1 MITYLDGN
9 SYSFVDR
16 AEIYVGSNLLYNSGN
31 NLHQCYGV
39 NRDFQEDPSTSRASD
54 SILAGSLNVNY
65 ATDVLSTYSAQAT
78 VRAGAIMGSSGTT
91 LANRRVFSVPLL
103 DPCLGTGNT
112 KFFPLASMLNNTMT
126 YDFYLTSP
134 NNVLHTIDASGTLNY
149 TGSYQVKAR
158 LVLLC
163 YELDSQASNMV
174 RQVGAGS
181 DGITRINT
189 NSWKTSLFSIAAGS
203 TSVSIQVPFKVSSL
217 KNLIFVMKNSS
228 ENNNARA
235 QYISQRSKA
244 FLQSYQLYASNG
256 QLIPSTPVS
265 LTADV
270 NEAFNETALCFY
282 SSTNITQVPSLISWS
297 SFSNDAR
304 WFQTFQSIDFTAMQG
319 ITGALSATHSGTMC
333 NGANLAYTRKAF
345 NAVNGFNGI
354 DDIASGDDMLL
365 MHKIEQR
372 FPRKTSYLKCKD
384 AIVYTSPMPTLKTF
398 LQQRTRWASKA
409 NTFEDKRITA
419 VLAIVYL
426 FNLLFPVLLIASFF
440 NNQSISAFIF
450 LWLLKTALEVSLLL
464 PVSAFFHKKKELTYF
479 ALLQFIHIPY
489 VLYAGLRGQTGTYE
503 WKGRQVR

>member
-1 MITYLDGN
+1 MLHLFIFIAVLL
-9 SYSFVDR
+9 S
-16 AEIYVGSNLLYNSGN
+16 LLYAV
-31 NLHQCYGV
+31 LILYY
-39 NRDFQEDPSTSRASD
+39 RDGWLRLPEYRAD
-54 SILAGSLNVNY
+54 NTLTPITKVSILIPARNEE
-65 ATDVLSTYSAQAT
+65 
-78 VRAGAIMGSSGTT
+78 
-91 LANRRVFSVPLL
+91 ANIGPLL
-103 DPCLGTGNT
+103 KDI
-112 KFFPLASMLNNTMT
+112 M
-126 YDFYLTSP
+126 
-134 NNVLHTIDASGTLNY
+134 
-149 TGSYQVKAR
+149 
-158 LVLLC
+158 
-163 YELDSQASNMV
+163 
-174 RQVGAGS
+174 
-181 DGITRINT
+181 
-189 NSWKTSLFSIAAGS
+189 
-203 TSVSIQVPFKVSSL
+203 
-217 KNLIFVMKNSS
+217 
-228 ENNNARA
+228 A
-235 QYISQRSKA
+235 QYYPPELMEVIVIDDHSTDRTADIASSFKGVTCISLSDFTEGKFLNAYKKKA
-244 FLQSYQLYASNG
+244 IEIAIQQSNG
-256 QLIPSTPVS
+256 ELIITTDADCRMCQYWVRSIVRYYETYRHQLIASPVLFTTDNS
-265 LTADV
+265 
-270 NEAFNETALCFY
+270 
-282 SSTNITQVPSLISWS
+282 
-297 SFSNDAR
+297 

>member
-1 MITYLDGN
+1 MLHLFIFIAVLL
-9 SYSFVDR
+9 S
-16 AEIYVGSNLLYNSGN
+16 LLYAV
-31 NLHQCYGV
+31 LILYY
-39 NRDFQEDPSTSRASD
+39 RDGWLRLPEYRAD
-54 SILAGSLNVNY
+54 NTLTPITKVSILIPARNEE
-65 ATDVLSTYSAQAT
+65 
-78 VRAGAIMGSSGTT
+78 
-91 LANRRVFSVPLL
+91 ANIGPLL
-103 DPCLGTGNT
+103 KDI
-112 KFFPLASMLNNTMT
+112 M
-126 YDFYLTSP
+126 
-134 NNVLHTIDASGTLNY
+134 
-149 TGSYQVKAR
+149 
-158 LVLLC
+158 
-163 YELDSQASNMV
+163 
-174 RQVGAGS
+174 
-181 DGITRINT
+181 
-189 NSWKTSLFSIAAGS
+189 
-203 TSVSIQVPFKVSSL
+203 
-217 KNLIFVMKNSS
+217 
-228 ENNNARA
+228 A
-235 QYISQRSKA
+235 QYYPPELMEVIVIDDHSTDRTADIASSFKGVTCISLSDFTEGKFLNAYKKKA
-244 FLQSYQLYASNG
+244 IEIAIQQSNG
-256 QLIPSTPVS
+256 ELIITTDADCRMCQYWVRSIVRYYETYRHQLIASPVLFTTDNS
-265 LTADV
+265 
-270 NEAFNETALCFY
+270 
-282 SSTNITQVPSLISWS
+282 
-297 SFSNDAR
+297 

-384 AIVYTSPMPTLKTF
+384 AIVYTSPMSTLKTF

>member
-1 MITYLDGN
+1 MLHLFIFIAVLL
-9 SYSFVDR
+9 S
-16 AEIYVGSNLLYNSGN
+16 LLYAV
-31 NLHQCYGV
+31 LILYY
-39 NRDFQEDPSTSRASD
+39 RDGWLRLPEYRPDNTLTPITKV
-54 SILAGSLNVNY
+54 SILIPARNEE
-65 ATDVLSTYSAQAT
+65 
-78 VRAGAIMGSSGTT
+78 
-91 LANRRVFSVPLL
+91 ANIGPLL
-103 DPCLGTGNT
+103 KDI
-112 KFFPLASMLNNTMT
+112 M
-126 YDFYLTSP
+126 
-134 NNVLHTIDASGTLNY
+134 
-149 TGSYQVKAR
+149 
-158 LVLLC
+158 
-163 YELDSQASNMV
+163 
-174 RQVGAGS
+174 
-181 DGITRINT
+181 
-189 NSWKTSLFSIAAGS
+189 
-203 TSVSIQVPFKVSSL
+203 
-217 KNLIFVMKNSS
+217 
-228 ENNNARA
+228 A
-235 QYISQRSKA
+235 QYYPPELMEVIVIDDHSTDRTADIASSFKGVTCISLSDFTEGKFLNAYKKKA
-244 FLQSYQLYASNG
+244 IEIAIQQSNG
-256 QLIPSTPVS
+256 ELIITTDADCRMCQYWVRSIVRYYETYRHQLIASPVLFTTDNS
-265 LTADV
+265 
-270 NEAFNETALCFY
+270 
-282 SSTNITQVPSLISWS
+282 
-297 SFSNDAR
+297 

-354 DDIASGDDMLL
+354 DDTASGDDMLL

>member
-1 MITYLDGN
+1 MLHLFIFIAVLL
-9 SYSFVDR
+9 S
-16 AEIYVGSNLLYNSGN
+16 LLYA
-31 NLHQCYGV
+31 LLILYY
-39 NRDFQEDPSTSRASD
+39 RDGWLRLPEYRAD
-54 SILAGSLNVNY
+54 NTLTPITKVSILIPARNEE
-65 ATDVLSTYSAQAT
+65 
-78 VRAGAIMGSSGTT
+78 
-91 LANRRVFSVPLL
+91 ANIGPLL
-103 DPCLGTGNT
+103 KDI
-112 KFFPLASMLNNTMT
+112 M
-126 YDFYLTSP
+126 
-134 NNVLHTIDASGTLNY
+134 
-149 TGSYQVKAR
+149 
-158 LVLLC
+158 
-163 YELDSQASNMV
+163 
-174 RQVGAGS
+174 
-181 DGITRINT
+181 
-189 NSWKTSLFSIAAGS
+189 
-203 TSVSIQVPFKVSSL
+203 
-217 KNLIFVMKNSS
+217 
-228 ENNNARA
+228 A
-235 QYISQRSKA
+235 QYYPPELMEVIVIDDHSTDRTADIASSFKGVTCISLSDFTEGKFLNAYKKKA
-244 FLQSYQLYASNG
+244 IEIAIQQSNG
-256 QLIPSTPVS
+256 ELIITTDADCRMCQYWVRSIVRYYETYRHQLIASPVLFTTDNS
-265 LTADV
+265 
-270 NEAFNETALCFY
+270 
-282 SSTNITQVPSLISWS
+282 
-297 SFSNDAR
+297 

>member
-1 MITYLDGN
+1 LTPITK
-9 SYSFVDR
+9 V
-16 AEIYVGSNLLYNSGN
+16 
-31 NLHQCYGV
+31 
-39 NRDFQEDPSTSRASD
+39 
-54 SILAGSLNVNY
+54 SILIPARNEE
-65 ATDVLSTYSAQAT
+65 
-78 VRAGAIMGSSGTT
+78 
-91 LANRRVFSVPLL
+91 ANIGPLL
-103 DPCLGTGNT
+103 KDI
-112 KFFPLASMLNNTMT
+112 M
-126 YDFYLTSP
+126 
-134 NNVLHTIDASGTLNY
+134 
-149 TGSYQVKAR
+149 
-158 LVLLC
+158 
-163 YELDSQASNMV
+163 
-174 RQVGAGS
+174 
-181 DGITRINT
+181 
-189 NSWKTSLFSIAAGS
+189 
-203 TSVSIQVPFKVSSL
+203 
-217 KNLIFVMKNSS
+217 
-228 ENNNARA
+228 A
-235 QYISQRSKA
+235 QYYPPELMEVIVIDDHSTDRTADIASSFKGVTCISLSDFTEAKFLNAYKKKA
-244 FLQSYQLYASNG
+244 IEIAIQQSNG
-256 QLIPSTPVS
+256 ELIITTDADCRMCQYWVRSIVRYYETYRHQLIASPV
-265 LTADV
+265 LFT
-270 NEAFNETALCFY
+270 T
-282 SSTNITQVPSLISWS
+282 
-297 SFSNDAR
+297 DAR

-426 FNLLFPVLLIASFF
+426 FNLLFPLLLIASFF
-440 NNQSISAFIF
+440 HDQYIGAFIF
-450 LWLLKTALEVSLLL
+450 LWLLKTAIEVSLLL

>member
-1 MITYLDGN
+1 MLHLFIFIAVLL
-9 SYSFVDR
+9 S
-16 AEIYVGSNLLYNSGN
+16 LLYAV
-31 NLHQCYGV
+31 LILYY
-39 NRDFQEDPSTSRASD
+39 RDGWLRLPEYRPDNTLTPITKV
-54 SILAGSLNVNY
+54 SILIPARNEE
-65 ATDVLSTYSAQAT
+65 
-78 VRAGAIMGSSGTT
+78 
-91 LANRRVFSVPLL
+91 ANIGPLL
-103 DPCLGTGNT
+103 KDI
-112 KFFPLASMLNNTMT
+112 M
-126 YDFYLTSP
+126 
-134 NNVLHTIDASGTLNY
+134 
-149 TGSYQVKAR
+149 
-158 LVLLC
+158 
-163 YELDSQASNMV
+163 
-174 RQVGAGS
+174 
-181 DGITRINT
+181 
-189 NSWKTSLFSIAAGS
+189 
-203 TSVSIQVPFKVSSL
+203 
-217 KNLIFVMKNSS
+217 
-228 ENNNARA
+228 A
-235 QYISQRSKA
+235 QYYPPELMEVIVIDDHSTDRTADIASSFKGVTCISLSDFTEGKFLNAYKKKA
-244 FLQSYQLYASNG
+244 IEIAIQQSNG
-256 QLIPSTPVS
+256 ELIITTDADCRMCQYWVRSIVRYYETYRHQLIASPVLFTTDNS
-265 LTADV
+265 
-270 NEAFNETALCFY
+270 
-282 SSTNITQVPSLISWS
+282 
-297 SFSNDAR
+297 

-450 LWLLKTALEVSLLL
+450 LWLLKTTLEVSLLL

>member
-1 MITYLDGN
+1 MLNLFIFIAVLL
-9 SYSFVDR
+9 S
-16 AEIYVGSNLLYNSGN
+16 LLYAV
-31 NLHQCYGV
+31 LILYY
-39 NRDFQEDPSTSRASD
+39 RDGWLRLPEYRPDNTLTPITKV
-54 SILAGSLNVNY
+54 SILIPARNEEANIGQLL
-65 ATDVLSTYSAQAT
+65 TD
-78 VRAGAIMGSSGTT
+78 IM
-91 LANRRVFSVPLL
+91 
-103 DPCLGTGNT
+103 
-112 KFFPLASMLNNTMT
+112 
-126 YDFYLTSP
+126 
-134 NNVLHTIDASGTLNY
+134 
-149 TGSYQVKAR
+149 
-158 LVLLC
+158 
-163 YELDSQASNMV
+163 
-174 RQVGAGS
+174 
-181 DGITRINT
+181 
-189 NSWKTSLFSIAAGS
+189 
-203 TSVSIQVPFKVSSL
+203 
-217 KNLIFVMKNSS
+217 
-228 ENNNARA
+228 A
-235 QYISQRSKA
+235 QYYPPELMEVIVIDDHSTDRTADIASSFKGVTCISLSDFTEDKFLNAYKKKA
-244 FLQSYQLYASNG
+244 IEIAFQQSNG
-256 QLIPSTPVS
+256 ELIITTDADCRMCQYWVRSIVRYYETYRHQLIASPVLFTTDTS
-265 LTADV
+265 
-270 NEAFNETALCFY
+270 
-282 SSTNITQVPSLISWS
+282 
-297 SFSNDAR
+297 

-372 FPRKTSYLKCKD
+372 FPGKTSYLKCKD

>member
-1 MITYLDGN
+1 MLHLFIFIAVLL
-9 SYSFVDR
+9 S
-16 AEIYVGSNLLYNSGN
+16 LLYAV
-31 NLHQCYGV
+31 LILYY
-39 NRDFQEDPSTSRASD
+39 RDGWLRLPEYRAD
-54 SILAGSLNVNY
+54 NTLTPITKVSILIPARNEE
-65 ATDVLSTYSAQAT
+65 
-78 VRAGAIMGSSGTT
+78 
-91 LANRRVFSVPLL
+91 ANIGPLL
-103 DPCLGTGNT
+103 KDI
-112 KFFPLASMLNNTMT
+112 M
-126 YDFYLTSP
+126 
-134 NNVLHTIDASGTLNY
+134 
-149 TGSYQVKAR
+149 
-158 LVLLC
+158 
-163 YELDSQASNMV
+163 
-174 RQVGAGS
+174 
-181 DGITRINT
+181 
-189 NSWKTSLFSIAAGS
+189 
-203 TSVSIQVPFKVSSL
+203 
-217 KNLIFVMKNSS
+217 
-228 ENNNARA
+228 A
-235 QYISQRSKA
+235 QYYPPELMEVIVIDDYSTDRTADIASSFKGVTCISLSDFTEGKFLNAYKKKA
-244 FLQSYQLYASNG
+244 IEIAIQQSNG
-256 QLIPSTPVS
+256 ELIITTDADCRMCQYWVRSIVRYYETYRHQLIASPVLFTTDNS
-265 LTADV
+265 
-270 NEAFNETALCFY
+270 
-282 SSTNITQVPSLISWS
+282 
-297 SFSNDAR
+297 

>member
-1 MITYLDGN
+1 MLHLFIFIAVLL
-9 SYSFVDR
+9 S
-16 AEIYVGSNLLYNSGN
+16 LLYAV
-31 NLHQCYGV
+31 LILYY
-39 NRDFQEDPSTSRASD
+39 RDGWLRLPEYRPDNTLTPITKV
-54 SILAGSLNVNY
+54 SILIPARNEE
-65 ATDVLSTYSAQAT
+65 
-78 VRAGAIMGSSGTT
+78 
-91 LANRRVFSVPLL
+91 ANIGPLL
-103 DPCLGTGNT
+103 KDI
-112 KFFPLASMLNNTMT
+112 M
-126 YDFYLTSP
+126 
-134 NNVLHTIDASGTLNY
+134 
-149 TGSYQVKAR
+149 
-158 LVLLC
+158 
-163 YELDSQASNMV
+163 
-174 RQVGAGS
+174 
-181 DGITRINT
+181 
-189 NSWKTSLFSIAAGS
+189 
-203 TSVSIQVPFKVSSL
+203 
-217 KNLIFVMKNSS
+217 
-228 ENNNARA
+228 A
-235 QYISQRSKA
+235 QYYPPELMEVIVIDDHSTDRTADIASSFKGVTCISLSDFTEGKFLNAYKKKA
-244 FLQSYQLYASNG
+244 IEIAIQQSNG
-256 QLIPSTPVS
+256 ELIITTDADCRMCQYWVRSIVRYYETYRHQLIASPVLFTTDNS
-265 LTADV
+265 
-270 NEAFNETALCFY
+270 
-282 SSTNITQVPSLISWS
+282 
-297 SFSNDAR
+297 

>member
-1 MITYLDGN
+1 MLHLFIFIAVLL
-9 SYSFVDR
+9 S
-16 AEIYVGSNLLYNSGN
+16 LLYAV
-31 NLHQCYGV
+31 LILYY
-39 NRDFQEDPSTSRASD
+39 RDGWLRLPEYRPDNTLTPITKV
-54 SILAGSLNVNY
+54 SILIPARNEE
-65 ATDVLSTYSAQAT
+65 
-78 VRAGAIMGSSGTT
+78 
-91 LANRRVFSVPLL
+91 ANIGPLL
-103 DPCLGTGNT
+103 KDI
-112 KFFPLASMLNNTMT
+112 M
-126 YDFYLTSP
+126 
-134 NNVLHTIDASGTLNY
+134 
-149 TGSYQVKAR
+149 
-158 LVLLC
+158 
-163 YELDSQASNMV
+163 
-174 RQVGAGS
+174 
-181 DGITRINT
+181 
-189 NSWKTSLFSIAAGS
+189 
-203 TSVSIQVPFKVSSL
+203 
-217 KNLIFVMKNSS
+217 
-228 ENNNARA
+228 A
-235 QYISQRSKA
+235 QYYPPELMEVIVIDDHSTDRTADIASSFKGVTCISLSDFTEGKFLNAYKKKA
-244 FLQSYQLYASNG
+244 IEIAIQQSNG
-256 QLIPSTPVS
+256 ELIITTDADCRMCQYWVRSIVRYYETYRHQLIASPVLFTTDNS
-265 LTADV
+265 
-270 NEAFNETALCFY
+270 
-282 SSTNITQVPSLISWS
+282 
-297 SFSNDAR
+297 

-319 ITGALSATHSGTMC
+319 ITGALSAAHSGTMC

-440 NNQSISAFIF
+440 NNQSIGAFIF

>member
-1 MITYLDGN
+1 MLHLFIFIAVLL
-9 SYSFVDR
+9 S
-16 AEIYVGSNLLYNSGN
+16 LLYAV
-31 NLHQCYGV
+31 LILYY
-39 NRDFQEDPSTSRASD
+39 RDGWLRLPEYRAD
-54 SILAGSLNVNY
+54 NTLTPITKVSILIPARNEE
-65 ATDVLSTYSAQAT
+65 
-78 VRAGAIMGSSGTT
+78 
-91 LANRRVFSVPLL
+91 ANIGPLL
-103 DPCLGTGNT
+103 KDI
-112 KFFPLASMLNNTMT
+112 M
-126 YDFYLTSP
+126 
-134 NNVLHTIDASGTLNY
+134 
-149 TGSYQVKAR
+149 
-158 LVLLC
+158 
-163 YELDSQASNMV
+163 
-174 RQVGAGS
+174 
-181 DGITRINT
+181 
-189 NSWKTSLFSIAAGS
+189 
-203 TSVSIQVPFKVSSL
+203 
-217 KNLIFVMKNSS
+217 
-228 ENNNARA
+228 A
-235 QYISQRSKA
+235 QYYPPELMEVIVIDDHSTDRTADITSSFKGVTCISLSDFTEGKFLNAYKKKA
-244 FLQSYQLYASNG
+244 IEIAIQQSNG
-256 QLIPSTPVS
+256 ELIITTDADCRMCQYWVRSIVRYYETYRHQLIASPVLFTTDNS
-265 LTADV
+265 
-270 NEAFNETALCFY
+270 
-282 SSTNITQVPSLISWS
+282 
-297 SFSNDAR
+297 

>member
-1 MITYLDGN
+1 MLHLFIFIAVLL
-9 SYSFVDR
+9 S
-16 AEIYVGSNLLYNSGN
+16 LLYAV
-31 NLHQCYGV
+31 LILYY
-39 NRDFQEDPSTSRASD
+39 RDGWLRLPEYRPDNTLTPITKV
-54 SILAGSLNVNY
+54 SILIPARNEE
-65 ATDVLSTYSAQAT
+65 
-78 VRAGAIMGSSGTT
+78 
-91 LANRRVFSVPLL
+91 ANIGPLL
-103 DPCLGTGNT
+103 KDI
-112 KFFPLASMLNNTMT
+112 M
-126 YDFYLTSP
+126 
-134 NNVLHTIDASGTLNY
+134 
-149 TGSYQVKAR
+149 
-158 LVLLC
+158 
-163 YELDSQASNMV
+163 
-174 RQVGAGS
+174 
-181 DGITRINT
+181 
-189 NSWKTSLFSIAAGS
+189 
-203 TSVSIQVPFKVSSL
+203 
-217 KNLIFVMKNSS
+217 
-228 ENNNARA
+228 A
-235 QYISQRSKA
+235 QYYPPELMEVIVIDDYSTDRTADIASSFKGVTCISLSDFTEGKFLNAYKKKA
-244 FLQSYQLYASNG
+244 IEIAIQQSNG
-256 QLIPSTPVS
+256 ELIITTDADCRMCQYWVRSIVRYYETYRHQLIASPVLFTTDNS
-265 LTADV
+265 
-270 NEAFNETALCFY
+270 
-282 SSTNITQVPSLISWS
+282 
-297 SFSNDAR
+297 

-384 AIVYTSPMPTLKTF
+384 AIVYTSPMSTLKTF

>member
-1 MITYLDGN
+1 MLNLFIFIAVLL
-9 SYSFVDR
+9 S
-16 AEIYVGSNLLYNSGN
+16 LLYAV
-31 NLHQCYGV
+31 LILYY
-39 NRDFQEDPSTSRASD
+39 RDGWLRLPEYRPDNTLTPITKV
-54 SILAGSLNVNY
+54 SILIPARNEE
-65 ATDVLSTYSAQAT
+65 
-78 VRAGAIMGSSGTT
+78 
-91 LANRRVFSVPLL
+91 ANIGPLL
-103 DPCLGTGNT
+103 KDI
-112 KFFPLASMLNNTMT
+112 M
-126 YDFYLTSP
+126 
-134 NNVLHTIDASGTLNY
+134 
-149 TGSYQVKAR
+149 
-158 LVLLC
+158 
-163 YELDSQASNMV
+163 
-174 RQVGAGS
+174 
-181 DGITRINT
+181 
-189 NSWKTSLFSIAAGS
+189 
-203 TSVSIQVPFKVSSL
+203 
-217 KNLIFVMKNSS
+217 
-228 ENNNARA
+228 A
-235 QYISQRSKA
+235 QYYPPELMEVIVIDDHSTDRTADIASSFKGVTCISLSDFTEGKFLNAYKKKA
-244 FLQSYQLYASNG
+244 IEIAIQQSNG
-256 QLIPSTPVS
+256 ELIITTDADCRMCQYWVRSIVRYYETYRHQLIASPVLFTTDNS
-265 LTADV
+265 
-270 NEAFNETALCFY
+270 
-282 SSTNITQVPSLISWS
+282 
-297 SFSNDAR
+297 

>member
-1 MITYLDGN
+1 MLHLFIFIAVLL
-9 SYSFVDR
+9 S
-16 AEIYVGSNLLYNSGN
+16 LLYAV
-31 NLHQCYGV
+31 LILYY
-39 NRDFQEDPSTSRASD
+39 RDGWLRLPEYRPDNTLTPITKV
-54 SILAGSLNVNY
+54 SILIPARNEE
-65 ATDVLSTYSAQAT
+65 
-78 VRAGAIMGSSGTT
+78 
-91 LANRRVFSVPLL
+91 ANIGPLL
-103 DPCLGTGNT
+103 KDI
-112 KFFPLASMLNNTMT
+112 M
-126 YDFYLTSP
+126 
-134 NNVLHTIDASGTLNY
+134 
-149 TGSYQVKAR
+149 
-158 LVLLC
+158 
-163 YELDSQASNMV
+163 
-174 RQVGAGS
+174 
-181 DGITRINT
+181 
-189 NSWKTSLFSIAAGS
+189 
-203 TSVSIQVPFKVSSL
+203 
-217 KNLIFVMKNSS
+217 
-228 ENNNARA
+228 A
-235 QYISQRSKA
+235 QYYPPELMEVIVIDDHSTDRTADIASSFKGVTCISLSDFTEGKFLNAYKKKA
-244 FLQSYQLYASNG
+244 IEIAIQQSNG
-256 QLIPSTPVS
+256 ELIITTDADCRMCQYWVRSIVRYYETYRHQLIASPVLFTTDNS
-265 LTADV
+265 
-270 NEAFNETALCFY
+270 
-282 SSTNITQVPSLISWS
+282 
-297 SFSNDAR
+297 

-384 AIVYTSPMPTLKTF
+384 AIVYTSPMSTLKTF

>member
-1 MITYLDGN
+1 MLNLFIFIAVLL
-9 SYSFVDR
+9 S
-16 AEIYVGSNLLYNSGN
+16 LLYAV
-31 NLHQCYGV
+31 LILYY
-39 NRDFQEDPSTSRASD
+39 RDGWLRLPEYRPDNTLTPITKV
-54 SILAGSLNVNY
+54 SILIPARNEE
-65 ATDVLSTYSAQAT
+65 
-78 VRAGAIMGSSGTT
+78 
-91 LANRRVFSVPLL
+91 ANIGPLL
-103 DPCLGTGNT
+103 KDI
-112 KFFPLASMLNNTMT
+112 M
-126 YDFYLTSP
+126 
-134 NNVLHTIDASGTLNY
+134 
-149 TGSYQVKAR
+149 
-158 LVLLC
+158 
-163 YELDSQASNMV
+163 
-174 RQVGAGS
+174 
-181 DGITRINT
+181 
-189 NSWKTSLFSIAAGS
+189 
-203 TSVSIQVPFKVSSL
+203 
-217 KNLIFVMKNSS
+217 
-228 ENNNARA
+228 A
-235 QYISQRSKA
+235 QYYPPELMEVIVIDDHSTDRTADIASSFKGVTCISLSDFTEGKFLNAYKKKA
-244 FLQSYQLYASNG
+244 IEIAIQQSNG
-256 QLIPSTPVS
+256 ELIITTDADCRMCQYWVRSIVRYYETYRHQLIASPVLFTTDNS
-265 LTADV
+265 
-270 NEAFNETALCFY
+270 
-282 SSTNITQVPSLISWS
+282 
-297 SFSNDAR
+297 

-365 MHKIEQR
+365 MYKIEQR

-440 NNQSISAFIF
+440 NNQSIGAFIF

>member
-1 MITYLDGN
+1 MLHLFIFIAVLL
-9 SYSFVDR
+9 S
-16 AEIYVGSNLLYNSGN
+16 LLYAV
-31 NLHQCYGV
+31 LILYY
-39 NRDFQEDPSTSRASD
+39 RDGWLRLPEYRPDNTLTPITKV
-54 SILAGSLNVNY
+54 SILIPARNEE
-65 ATDVLSTYSAQAT
+65 
-78 VRAGAIMGSSGTT
+78 
-91 LANRRVFSVPLL
+91 ANIGPLL
-103 DPCLGTGNT
+103 KDI
-112 KFFPLASMLNNTMT
+112 M
-126 YDFYLTSP
+126 
-134 NNVLHTIDASGTLNY
+134 
-149 TGSYQVKAR
+149 
-158 LVLLC
+158 
-163 YELDSQASNMV
+163 
-174 RQVGAGS
+174 
-181 DGITRINT
+181 
-189 NSWKTSLFSIAAGS
+189 
-203 TSVSIQVPFKVSSL
+203 
-217 KNLIFVMKNSS
+217 
-228 ENNNARA
+228 A
-235 QYISQRSKA
+235 QYYPPELMEVIVIDDHSTDRTADIASSFKGVTCISLSDFTEGKFLNAYKKKA
-244 FLQSYQLYASNG
+244 IEIAIQQSNG
-256 QLIPSTPVS
+256 ELIITTDADCRMCQYWVRSIVRYYETYRHQLIASPVLFTTDNS
-265 LTADV
+265 
-270 NEAFNETALCFY
+270 
-282 SSTNITQVPSLISWS
+282 
-297 SFSNDAR
+297 

-384 AIVYTSPMPTLKTF
+384 AIVYTSPMPSLKTF

-440 NNQSISAFIF
+440 NNQSIGAFIF

>member
-1 MITYLDGN
+1 MLNLFIFIAVLL
-9 SYSFVDR
+9 S
-16 AEIYVGSNLLYNSGN
+16 LLYAV
-31 NLHQCYGV
+31 LILYY
-39 NRDFQEDPSTSRASD
+39 RDGWLRLPEYRPDNTLTPITKV
-54 SILAGSLNVNY
+54 SILIPARNEE
-65 ATDVLSTYSAQAT
+65 
-78 VRAGAIMGSSGTT
+78 
-91 LANRRVFSVPLL
+91 ANIGPLL
-103 DPCLGTGNT
+103 KDI
-112 KFFPLASMLNNTMT
+112 M
-126 YDFYLTSP
+126 
-134 NNVLHTIDASGTLNY
+134 
-149 TGSYQVKAR
+149 
-158 LVLLC
+158 
-163 YELDSQASNMV
+163 
-174 RQVGAGS
+174 
-181 DGITRINT
+181 
-189 NSWKTSLFSIAAGS
+189 
-203 TSVSIQVPFKVSSL
+203 
-217 KNLIFVMKNSS
+217 
-228 ENNNARA
+228 A
-235 QYISQRSKA
+235 QYYPPELMEVIVIDDYSSDRTADIASSFKGVTCISLSDFTEGKFLNAYKKKA
-244 FLQSYQLYASNG
+244 IEIAIQQSNG
-256 QLIPSTPVS
+256 ELIITTDADCRMCQYWVRSIVRYYETYRHQLIASPVLFTTDNS
-265 LTADV
+265 
-270 NEAFNETALCFY
+270 
-282 SSTNITQVPSLISWS
+282 
-297 SFSNDAR
+297 

>member
-1 MITYLDGN
+1 MLHLFIFIAVLL
-9 SYSFVDR
+9 S
-16 AEIYVGSNLLYNSGN
+16 LLYAV
-31 NLHQCYGV
+31 LILYY
-39 NRDFQEDPSTSRASD
+39 RDGWLRLPEYRAD
-54 SILAGSLNVNY
+54 NTLTPITKVSILIPARNEE
-65 ATDVLSTYSAQAT
+65 
-78 VRAGAIMGSSGTT
+78 
-91 LANRRVFSVPLL
+91 ANIGPLL
-103 DPCLGTGNT
+103 KDI
-112 KFFPLASMLNNTMT
+112 M
-126 YDFYLTSP
+126 
-134 NNVLHTIDASGTLNY
+134 
-149 TGSYQVKAR
+149 
-158 LVLLC
+158 
-163 YELDSQASNMV
+163 
-174 RQVGAGS
+174 
-181 DGITRINT
+181 
-189 NSWKTSLFSIAAGS
+189 
-203 TSVSIQVPFKVSSL
+203 
-217 KNLIFVMKNSS
+217 
-228 ENNNARA
+228 A
-235 QYISQRSKA
+235 QYYPPELMEVIVIDDYSSDRTADIASSFKGVTCISLSDFTEGKFLNAYKKKA
-244 FLQSYQLYASNG
+244 IEIAIQQSNG
-256 QLIPSTPVS
+256 ELIITTDADCRMCQYWVRSIVRYYETYRHQLIASPV
-265 LTADV
+265 LFT
-270 NEAFNETALCFY
+270 T
-282 SSTNITQVPSLISWS
+282 
-297 SFSNDAR
+297 DAR

>member
-1 MITYLDGN
+1 MLNLFIFIAVLL
-9 SYSFVDR
+9 S
-16 AEIYVGSNLLYNSGN
+16 LLYAV
-31 NLHQCYGV
+31 LILYY
-39 NRDFQEDPSTSRASD
+39 RDGWLRLPEYRPDNTLTPITKV
-54 SILAGSLNVNY
+54 SILIPARNEE
-65 ATDVLSTYSAQAT
+65 
-78 VRAGAIMGSSGTT
+78 
-91 LANRRVFSVPLL
+91 ANIGPLL
-103 DPCLGTGNT
+103 KDI
-112 KFFPLASMLNNTMT
+112 M
-126 YDFYLTSP
+126 
-134 NNVLHTIDASGTLNY
+134 
-149 TGSYQVKAR
+149 
-158 LVLLC
+158 
-163 YELDSQASNMV
+163 
-174 RQVGAGS
+174 
-181 DGITRINT
+181 
-189 NSWKTSLFSIAAGS
+189 
-203 TSVSIQVPFKVSSL
+203 
-217 KNLIFVMKNSS
+217 
-228 ENNNARA
+228 A
-235 QYISQRSKA
+235 QYYPPELMEVIVIDDHSTDRTADIASSFKGVTCISLSDFTEGKFLNAYKKKA
-244 FLQSYQLYASNG
+244 IEIAIQQSNG
-256 QLIPSTPVS
+256 ELIITTDADCRMCQYWVRSIVRYYETYRHQLIASPVLFTTDNS
-265 LTADV
+265 
-270 NEAFNETALCFY
+270 
-282 SSTNITQVPSLISWS
+282 
-297 SFSNDAR
+297 

-440 NNQSISAFIF
+440 NNQFISAFIF

>member
-1 MITYLDGN
+1 MESQGAVPSQMRYNQMLPSSARARTLRNIILPVNNSTITLSGNATSYFRFQVGAAPSLYVDPRSSYLELEVSNASISNDSSGSNMITYLDGN

-78 VRAGAIMGSSGTT
+78 VRAGAIMGSSGST

-297 SFSNDAR
+297 SFSNDAHPTSR
-304 WFQTFQSIDFTAMQG
+304 RNLVTDDAAFLG
-319 ITGALSATHSGTMC
+319 GLSLENFNNS
-333 NGANLAYTRKAF
+333 NLLG
-345 NAVNGFNGI
+345 GFNSASNNLILNLTFSQATQATI
-354 DDIASGDDMLL
+354 DLILIACHDSVL
-365 MHKIEQR
+365 E
-372 FPRKTSYLKCKD
+372 F
-384 AIVYTSPMPTLKTF
+384 MPTG
-398 LQQRTRWASKA
+398 Q
-409 NTFEDKRITA
+409 
-419 VLAIVYL
+419 
-426 FNLLFPVLLIASFF
+426 
-440 NNQSISAFIF
+440 ISMI
-450 LWLLKTALEVSLLL
+450 
-464 PVSAFFHKKKELTYF
+464 
-479 ALLQFIHIPY
+479 I
-489 VLYAGLRGQTGTYE
+489 
-503 WKGRQVR
+503 

>member
-1 MITYLDGN
+1 MLHLFIFIAVLL
-9 SYSFVDR
+9 S
-16 AEIYVGSNLLYNSGN
+16 LLYAV
-31 NLHQCYGV
+31 LILYY
-39 NRDFQEDPSTSRASD
+39 RDGWLRLPEYRPDNTLTPITKV
-54 SILAGSLNVNY
+54 SILIPARNEE
-65 ATDVLSTYSAQAT
+65 
-78 VRAGAIMGSSGTT
+78 
-91 LANRRVFSVPLL
+91 ANIGPLL
-103 DPCLGTGNT
+103 KDI
-112 KFFPLASMLNNTMT
+112 M
-126 YDFYLTSP
+126 
-134 NNVLHTIDASGTLNY
+134 
-149 TGSYQVKAR
+149 
-158 LVLLC
+158 
-163 YELDSQASNMV
+163 
-174 RQVGAGS
+174 
-181 DGITRINT
+181 
-189 NSWKTSLFSIAAGS
+189 
-203 TSVSIQVPFKVSSL
+203 
-217 KNLIFVMKNSS
+217 
-228 ENNNARA
+228 A
-235 QYISQRSKA
+235 QYYPPELMEVIVIDDYSSDRTADIASSFKGVTCISLSDFTEGKFLNAYKKKA
-244 FLQSYQLYASNG
+244 IEIAIQQSNG
-256 QLIPSTPVS
+256 ELIITTDADCRMCQYWVRSIVRYYETYRHQLIASPV
-265 LTADV
+265 LFT
-270 NEAFNETALCFY
+270 T
-282 SSTNITQVPSLISWS
+282 
-297 SFSNDAR
+297 DAR

-464 PVSAFFHKKKELTYF
+464 PVSALFHKKKELTYF